1 MSRTAMSFV
10 AEVEVRF
17 RDHDSFGHV
26 NNAVYATYCEQA
38 RVRFF
43 EEVMD
48 TPLSDPHIVVA
59 HLELDY
65 RAPIEGVGT
74 VEVEV
79 EAGEPGG
86 KSFPIYYTLSYE
98 GEVVATGETVQV
110 AMDGEGR
117 PTRVP
122 DQWREAIAN
131 QP

>member
-1 MSRTAMSFV
+1 MSFV
-10 AEVEVRF
+10 TEVEVRF

-38 RVRFF
+38 RVGYF
-43 EEVMD
+43 EKVMGV
-48 TPLSDPHIVVA
+48 PLSDPHIVVA

-74 VEVEV
+74 AEVKV
-79 EAGEPGG
+79 EAGEIGG
-86 KSFPIYYTLSYE
+86 KSFPLYYEISYE

-110 AMDGEGR
+110 AMDEAGR

-122 DQWREAIAN
+122 DSWREAIAAH
-131 QP
+131 P